1 MKYYG
6 IPMLFGTDIIY
17 GYDVTYPVL
26 ITIHI
31 GQLRERRIL
40 PGTTCL
46 TESLEQGGG

>member
-1 MKYYG
+1 MNELQEISMKYYG

-31 GQLRERRIL
+31 G
-40 PGTTCL
+40 
-46 TESLEQGGG
+46 